1 VTLWCARPEACR
13 ERSLRRL
20 VLEQGDRETILLSS
34 GADRLL
40 GDNKLDNK
48 LDQDTENLE
57 KEGDEAPAVLAAKKK
72 RASE

>member
-1 VTLWCARPEACR
+1 VRGAFDVWLWSR
-13 ERSLRRL
+13 EIVKRY
-20 VLEQGDRETILLSS
+20 SS
-34 GADRLL
+34 APGRTGCW

>member
-1 VTLWCARPEACR
+1 
-13 ERSLRRL
+13 
-20 VLEQGDRETILLSS
+20 LEQGDRETILLSS

-48 LDQDTENLE
+48 LDQDIENLE